1 MSPDSAQRMAR
12 LLVLLKDGLEEFVID
27 RMRQRYGQSWTDEAR
42 SIVYRN
48 MPQAAPKDGGI
59 QWDVY
64 ALLTVITVRW
74 SDCFAQVLS
83 KRARS
88 LVEELRA
95 TRNEIAHQHL
105 QPDDEPRAIDSATRL
120 LIEVDTDSARTA
132 REQIAQMTK
141 PPSQEVSPSKAPAH
155 HPSPPRERPL
165 GRTSKYALLKEWLLA
180 QGTERVEASFD
191 KLGELVGGLPRSAFE
206 YQAWWGNLTGPHPQS
221 KAWRDAGYRVDMLDL
236 NGKRVRFIRDR
247 N

>member
-1 MSPDSAQRMAR
+1 MAQLM
-12 LLVLLKDGLEEFVID
+12 VLLKDGLEEFVTD
-27 RMRQRYGQSWTDEAR
+27 RLRSRYGDSWTGEAR
-42 SIVYRN
+42 AIVYRN

-74 SDCFAQVLS
+74 SDCFAPVLS

-95 TRNEIAHQHL
+95 TRNEIAHQHFR
-105 QPDDEPRAIDSATRL
+105 PEDEPRAIDSAKRL
-120 LIEVDTDSARTA
+120 LGEIETESARKA
-132 REQIAQMTK
+132 LGHLESIKSGDVSKQMST
-141 PPSQEVSPSKAPAH
+141 PSASRSRAATP
-155 HPSPPRERPL
+155 ERPL
-165 GRTSKYALLKEWLLA
+165 GRASKYAPLKEWLKA